1 MQTTSMSSR
10 LRARLLRFARDRK
23 GVSAVE
29 FALIAPLLI
38 AIYFGGIEVTT
49 AVAIDRKMTL
59 VAHTVADL
67 AAQSSKLTEAEIT
80 DILKAS
86 VAISAPYAT
95 SNLKVTVSSIEI
107 DANGQAK
114 ISWSRSY
121 NGTAHKEENVSL
133 PDVLKVPG
141 SLIWGEASY
150 DYKPMFGSTV
160 FKASITLGDANYMR
174 PRISSVVECCNG

>member
-1 MQTTSMSSR
+1 MFSSLRASR
-10 LRARLLRFARDRK
+10 LTRFARDRR

-29 FALIAPLLI
+29 FALIAPLLV

-49 AVAIDRKMTL
+49 AVAVDRKMTL

-114 ISWSRSY
+114 IKWSRSY
-121 NGTAHKEENVSL
+121 NGTAHSPDSVPL
-133 PDVLKVPG
+133 PAALKVPNT

-150 DYKPMFGSTV
+150 DYKPMFGTTV
-160 FKASITLGDANYMR
+160 FKASLTLGDANYMR
-174 PRISSVVECCNG
+174 PRISSIVECCNG